1 MASMSEEFT
10 RFSQNLSEEV
20 YQGLKRALELGKWPD
35 GKALTQQQRETCM
48 QAVISYEAVHLAEE
62 QRAGYLGQ
70 TCKNSSA
77 DTQAESGSGEVGYF
91 PGKQ

>member
-1 MASMSEEFT
+1 MSQEFT

-35 GKALTQQQRETCM
+35 GQLLTEQQRETCM
-48 QAVISYEAVHLAEE
+48 QAVISYEAVHLAED

-70 TCKNSSA
+70 TCKSS
-77 DTQAESGSGEVGYF
+77 ESDAPSGKGGGEVDFF